1 MRVPRPWSPLRLA
14 VLFDNHIEVVAVIES
29 PDLIKM
35 SQTVGRIIPPHASS
49 LGKALT
55 AFQPEAVQ
63 ERLPRTESS
72 RKSEFRDIRLR
83 ETTI

>member
-1 MRVPRPWSPLRLA
+1 
-14 VLFDNHIEVVAVIES
+14 
-29 PDLIKM
+29 M

-49 LGKALT
+49 LGKAIT

-72 RKSEFRDIRLR
+72 RKSEFRGIRLR